1 MENIFKDKNEQLN
14 LFGETKE
21 EELKASLFDKFIVP
35 PFSVLDARQG
45 YWQNRKK
52 AWKNLGI
59 KSELGRAEHL
69 CYNLNSFNVN
79 EDKAI
84 RESNGEAT
92 APTTSIFD
100 PVLCEL
106 AYKWFCPEHGAII
119 DPFAGGS
126 VRGIVA
132 GVLGYFY
139 TGIDLRE
146 EQIKANEE
154 NVKDVCPEGKVFYI
168 HGDSAEVT
176 KTFHANTYDMAFT
189 CPPYHNLEV
198 YSDDPK
204 DISNMPWEE
213 FLSAYSDILGNTAR
227 LLKDNSFFVVVIGD
241 VRDKKGN
248 YRTLPAVTQR
258 IMAENGLSLYNDI
271 VYVTPVG
278 SGSLRAPKQFDATRK
293 VVYGHQY
300 FQVYLKGDIKEAMK
314 KLRKAVGDND

>member
-1 MENIFKDKNEQLN
+1 MENIFKDKNKQLN

-21 EELKASLFDKFIVP
+21 EELKASLFDKFIIP
-35 PFSVLDARQG
+35 PFSVFDARQG

-59 KSELGRAEHL
+59 KSELGRSDHL
-69 CYNLNSFNVN
+69 CYNLNSFDAD

-84 RESNGEAT
+84 REAKSKAT

-106 AYKWFCPEHGAII
+106 AYKWFCPEGGAII

-132 GVLGYFY
+132 GVLGYHY
-139 TGIDLRE
+139 TGIDLRK
-146 EQIKANEE
+146 EQIEANEE
-154 NVKDVCPEGKVFYI
+154 NVKDVCPEGKVCYI
-168 HGDSAEVT
+168 HGDSAEIT
-176 KTFHANTYDMAFT
+176 KALHGNTYEMAFT
-189 CPPYHNLEV
+189 CPPYHDLEV

-204 DISNMPWEE
+204 DISNMPWDE
-213 FLSAYSDILGNTAR
+213 FLGAYSNILSNTTR
-227 LLKDNSFFVVVIGD
+227 LLMDNSFFVVVIGD

-248 YRTLPAVTQR
+248 YRRLPSITQS

-271 VYVTPVG
+271 IYVTPVG
-278 SGSLRAPKQFDATRK
+278 SGSLRAPKQFEASRK

-314 KLRKAVGDND
+314 KLRKVD